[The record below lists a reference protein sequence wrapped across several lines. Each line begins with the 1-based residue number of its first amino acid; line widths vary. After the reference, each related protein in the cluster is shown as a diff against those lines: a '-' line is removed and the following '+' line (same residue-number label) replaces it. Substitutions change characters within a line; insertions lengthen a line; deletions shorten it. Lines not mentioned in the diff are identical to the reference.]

1 MAKKTR
7 LSKDAF
13 DWVKDT
19 SKEAEE
25 ETSKEKKEEK
35 KQEKKKAVAAKPKA
49 REPVKKKNNELQTV
63 ASGRTV
69 LIRYQKS
76 GEIVAIAEIGK
87 EEAASAETSYLDAPR
102 GEKADVFILEGSLA
116 RLRLIEIHN
125 HYRVDTSGKKP
136 KLVLRG

>member
-35 KQEKKKAVAAKPKA
+35 KQEKKKPVAAKPKA
-49 REPVKKKNNELQTV
+49 REPVKKKSDESQAST
-63 ASGRTV
+63 SGRTV
-69 LIRYQKS
+69 LIRYQKN

-87 EEAASAETSYLDAPR
+87 EEAASAEPSYLDTPG
-102 GEKADVFILEGSLA
+102 GEKVDIFTLEGSLA
-116 RLRLIEIHN
+116 KLRLIEIHN
-125 HYRVDTSGKKP
+125 RYRVDTSGKKIM
-136 KLVLRG
+136 LVLKK

>member
-25 ETSKEKKEEK
+25 DTSKEKK
-35 KQEKKKAVAAKPKA
+35 QKKKKPVAAKPNA
-49 REPVKKKNNELQTV
+49 RKPKKKKNDESQLSAT
-63 ASGRTV
+63 GKTV

-76 GEIVAIAEIGK
+76 GEIIAIAEIGK
-87 EEAASAETSYLDAPR
+87 EEAVAVETSYLDAS
-102 GEKADVFILEGSLA
+102 GAEKADVFNLEDSLA
-116 RLRLIEIHN
+116 KLRLIEIHN
-125 HYRVDTSGKKP
+125 RYCVDTSEKRP
-136 KLVLRG
+136 KLVLKNK